1 MKKVIVAATMFL
13 AIAAVSCKKDDD
25 KQPTTFELITA
36 NTWKIDTMG
45 WDMDGNGAIDG
56 ALALKPCELDNTL
69 TFSTDS
75 TGAFDEGATKCV
87 DTDAQTTAFTWKLND
102 STKVLTIMGNIP
114 GELEGDVTVLSATDA
129 NLKLSKHIVT
139 NFPVAFD
146 GNLIVELQ
154 K

>member
-25 KQPTTFELITA
+25 KQPSTFELISA

-45 WDMDGNGAIDG
+45 WDMDKNGAIDG
-56 ALALKPCELDNTL
+56 ALALNPCELDNTL
-69 TFSTDS
+69 TFSSDS
-75 TGAFDEGATKCV
+75 TGAFDEGPSKCA

-102 STKVLTIMGNIP
+102 SSKVLTIMGDIP
-114 GELEGDVTVLSATDA
+114 GNLEGDVNITSVTDGS
-129 NLKLSKHIVT
+129 LKLSKRIVS
-139 NFPVAFD
+139 NFPVSFD